1 MLEQF
6 LRARLPEQLIAL
18 IEKIES
24 VEQTSDAS
32 HLRTVWEVLDRR
44 GLTWFERAMLRRVVF
59 RYERAIALNMIM
71 EIVIDSPAR
80 KQVKITRVVK

>member
-44 GLTWFERAMLRRVVF
+44 GLTWFERTMLRRAVF
-59 RYERAIALNMIM
+59 RYERALALNMIM

-80 KQVKITRVVK
+80 KQAKITRVVK